1 MIISAIRKETFN
13 CAHRLYRKDWSDEK
27 NNEVFGLCNNPN
39 FHGHNYVLEVKVTGE
54 VDPETGYLLDLKIL
68 KGIIKSE
75 ATDYLD
81 HRNLNLDIP
90 EFEKLIPTAENI
102 SFVIWTRLRNALDK
116 KYELSVK
123 LFETEKNIV
132 EYHGK

>member
-1 MIISAIRKETFN
+1 MICSAIRRETFN

-27 NNEVFGLCNNPN
+27 NNEIFGLCNNPN

-54 VDPETGYLLDLKIL
+54 VNQETGYLIDLKIL
-68 KGIIKSE
+68 KNIIKSE
-75 ATDYLD
+75 VTDYLD

-90 EFEKLIPTAENI
+90 EFFDLIPTAENI
-102 SFVIWTRLRNALDK
+102 SYVIWNKLRVALDNRFD
-116 KYELSVK
+116 LSVK

-132 EYHGK
+132 EYNGK